1 MLSLRALFGELL
13 FMVAAGRAAQQADL
27 MQLQVECHSSVLSML
42 QAGQPAGF
50 ADLLL
55 QRVLQL
61 VTKERSD
68 LQLDIAG
75 AAWQVRPPPA
85 VASDEAAKWCLL
97 HEWDHS
103 GMAAPQDFAHLPVLG
118 CAGVR

>member
-1 MLSLRALFGELL
+1 MLLHW
-13 FMVAAGRAAQQADL
+13 VAAGGAAQQSDL

-42 QAGQPAGF
+42 QAGQPVKY

-61 VTKERSD
+61 VADKRPD

-75 AAWQVRPPPA
+75 AAWQVTPLPCS
-85 VASDEAAKWCLL
+85 VKW
-97 HEWDHS
+97 
-103 GMAAPQDFAHLPVLG
+103 
-118 CAGVR
+118 